1 LSAKF
6 CTNCG
11 TALAPEAKFCG
22 ECGSPVTAAPAAPEK
37 DRAAGERRQVT
48 VLFADLT
55 GFTKL
60 SQELGAEETHTLLN
74 QYFETVDAV
83 VEDYGGTID
92 KHLGDAVM
100 AVFGAPT
107 AHDDDPLR
115 AVRAALD
122 IQQSMAGLSQA
133 VGREMQTHISIASG
147 VVVAS
152 GTGSDSHQEYTVTG
166 ESVNLASR
174 LQEMARGGES

>member
-1 LSAKF
+1 MSAKF

-11 TALAPEAKFCG
+11 AALAPGAKFCG
-22 ECGSPVTAAPAAPEK
+22 ECGTPVGAAPAASPEK
-37 DRAAGERRQVT
+37 ERAAGERRQVT

-60 SQELGAEETHTLLN
+60 SRDLGAEETHTLLN
-74 QYFETVDAV
+74 CYFETVDGV
-83 VEDYGGTID
+83 VENYGGTID
-92 KHLGDAVM
+92 KHIGDAVM

-122 IQQSMAGLSQA
+122 IQQSMAGLSQS
-133 VGREMQTHISIASG
+133 VGRELQTHIGIASPK
-147 VVVAS
+147 
-152 GTGSDSHQEYTVTG
+152 DS
-166 ESVNLASR
+166 
-174 LQEMARGGES
+174 